1 MGIGLCKYAYNRL
14 ERKIQVRVGSF
25 CVFMPQEWLLSTAK
39 HLLVY
44 SGLDWEPPH
53 FAHLPLLLSR

>member
-1 MGIGLCKYAYNRL
+1 M
-14 ERKIQVRVGSF
+14 QVTVGSKF
-25 CVFMPQEWLLSTAK
+25 CVFIPKEWLLSTAK

-44 SGLDWEPPH
+44 SGLDWKPPQ